1 MPQKTRN
8 QTPSA
13 WVKSIVDTLLEYN
26 SDVETLFNELGMD
39 YSQLHEKEGYYL
51 QDDITR
57 LWARVVEITQNPL
70 IGLKV
75 GTHIHS
81 TSFPTFTY
89 SMMSCRNLKESCQ
102 RLMRYQEV
110 LSDGFRFEFES
121 LENEYYLS
129 FDISPCQLAPSEQ
142 AMDAMLANFLSFIK
156 WVTGQQISPSRATL
170 KRQTPDDL
178 SAFNVAFKCPIRF
191 ESEANLLFFSVEDM
205 EFPLPTAD
213 ETISKIHDAKANQII
228 KAFNYDDFS
237 TQVRNKLIEHL
248 PSGEPK
254 QELIAQELN
263 LSSSTLK
270 RRLVSENTRFQT
282 LLDQVREMLAEDY
295 LKQDELS
302 LTEITYLLG
311 FSENSVFNRA
321 FKRWKGITPR
331 QWQNK

>member
-13 WVKSIVDTLLEYN
+13 WVKSIVDTLRDYN

-39 YSQLHEKEGYYL
+39 YSQLQEKEGYYL

-70 IGLKV
+70 IGLDV
-75 GTHIHS
+75 GSHIHT

-110 LSDGFRFEFES
+110 LSDGFRFTFES
-121 LENEYYLS
+121 LENEYCLS
-129 FDISPCQLAPSEQ
+129 FDISPCQLPPSDQ

-170 KRQTPDDL
+170 KRQTPDDS
-178 SAFNVAFKCPIRF
+178 SAFNAAFKCPVCF

-228 KAFNYDDFS
+228 KAFNYDNFS

-321 FKRWKGITPR
+321 FKRWKGLTPR